1 MCHRNEIL
9 EIADR
14 RAWEVTNMIYNNDFS
29 MYRALKAG
37 VNVTKATDSN
47 NPEIQRIFT
56 KWNTDN
62 RFDRKARMYCD
73 LYEMPRCFW
82 RNATL
87 SKGNTRITMM
97 LWEGRALRAHTGGR
111 TI

>member
-1 MCHRNEIL
+1 M
-9 EIADR
+9 
-14 RAWEVTNMIYNNDFS
+14 TNMIYNNDFS

-73 LYEMPRCFW
+73 LYE
-82 RNATL
+82 NAPL
-87 SKGNTRITMM
+87 LLEECNFIERKYKDYYDALGR
-97 LWEGRALRAHTGGR
+97 RALRAHTGGR